1 MPLTGVQHTTAAAS
15 WDKLEGTNL
24 SHPRSGFHEVKGVKK
39 KKRKREKKTWS
50 NLMQKKAR
58 ARESAMG
65 ARTPKVPLSKHQ
77 GEPEEPLASQGAEG
91 ETPDRTHQQGT
102 AAHPTL

>member
-1 MPLTGVQHTTAAAS
+1 
-15 WDKLEGTNL
+15 
-24 SHPRSGFHEVKGVKK
+24 
-39 KKRKREKKTWS
+39 
-50 NLMQKKAR
+50 MQKKAR